1 MLTSISERMCATFGT
16 GNKILKSLLIKGG
29 RTIATD
35 QEEWGF
41 WCCMFKFHKTKF
53 RRNDYL
59 SKKTRHFINLNVIL
73 QHEEYTDVIQSKN
86 KLRTSLS
93 QMCYE
98 YMTAFTKWI

>member
-1 MLTSISERMCATFGT
+1 MTTY
-16 GNKILKSLLIKGG
+16 K
-29 RTIATD
+29 
-35 QEEWGF
+35 
-41 WCCMFKFHKTKF
+41 
-53 RRNDYL
+53 
-59 SKKTRHFINLNVIL
+59 KKTHHFINLNVIL